1 MQCRALHKPHRATDK
16 FMSSATSVCFNLTV
30 LKQILTNRKIKPDP
44 QNPQPNQ
51 NTNLRKNP
59 NMFHN
64 PKSGMLSIQW
74 RSLHNPT
81 KQLANSC
88 LQLWLRISI

>member
-16 FMSSATSVCFNLTV
+16 FMSSAMSVRFNLTV
-30 LKQILTNRKIKPDP
+30 LKRILANHRKIKPDP

-51 NTNLRKNP
+51 KTTLRKNP

-64 PKSGMLSIQW
+64 PRSGMLPIQR

-81 KQLANSC
+81 EQLANSC
-88 LQLWLRISI
+88 LQL